1 MSIRGHS
8 EWAQSVRQLAWAY
21 RQIYTLGEFHALE
34 ELTSRSRNFNCVDK
48 GTMRELPIWTYFSH
62 CNSCS
67 PWPWAPWLVMRDL
80 FLLQQHQISAQA
92 LKIFNEPKSNV
103 ESNFLKKRGM
113 CLNSNCA
120 TCSKTMIIFEGGSHW
135 VGVWGGVSIFKSIG
149 TYILISTSKNR
160 QIVKYLE
167 HRQTTANKEIFL
179 NLPPSPFV
187 RRAFRLWRK
196 KC

>member
-1 MSIRGHS
+1 M
-8 EWAQSVRQLAWAY
+8 
-21 RQIYTLGEFHALE
+21 
-34 ELTSRSRNFNCVDK
+34 C
-48 GTMRELPIWTYFSH
+48 
-62 CNSCS
+62 
-67 PWPWAPWLVMRDL
+67 DL

-103 ESNFLKKRGM
+103 ESLFLKKRGVY
-113 CLNSNCA
+113 LNPNCA
-120 TCSKTMIIFEGGSHW
+120 TCSKTMIIFEGDSHQ

-179 NLPPSPFV
+179 NILPIPIRPKSFSFMLKKN
-187 RRAFRLWRK
+187 ANTQKLEERK
-196 KC
+196 HRGGYNFSKLLIYGKFYKRFFFGATTKYVYKFLEIAQTIRT